1 MVRTMRKEQ
10 LEYFF
15 KTYYSLVFRVAF
27 MELKSHADAEDVIQ
41 EVFIRLIR
49 YNPEFEGLEHEKA
62 WLIRTTIN
70 LCKDFLKSKWN
81 QSTVGMDAISGEE
94 LKFFKV
100 PYVQQDDMVQNL
112 FELPEKYRRALYLFY
127 YEDYSI
133 KEISDVL
140 EIPEGTV
147 KTNLKRGREELK
159 KILSKER

>member
-1 MVRTMRKEQ
+1 MRTMRKEQ

-15 KTYYSLVFRVAF
+15 KAYYSLVFRVAF
-27 MELKSHADAEDVIQ
+27 MELRSHADAEDVIQ

-49 YNPEFEGLEHEKA
+49 YNPEFEGAEHEKA

-81 QSTVGMDAISGEE
+81 QSTVSMDAISGEE

-127 YEDYSI
+127 YVDYSI

-140 EIPEGTV
+140 GIPEGTV

>member
-1 MVRTMRKEQ
+1 MRTMRKEQ

-27 MELKSHADAEDVIQ
+27 MELRSHADAEDVIQ

-49 YNPEFEGLEHEKA
+49 YNPEFEGAEHEKA

-81 QSTVGMDAISGEE
+81 QSTVSMDAISGEE

-140 EIPEGTV
+140 GIPEGTV

-159 KILSKER
+159 RILSKER

>member
-1 MVRTMRKEQ
+1 MRKEQ

-27 MELKSHADAEDVIQ
+27 MELRSHADAEDVIQ

-49 YNPEFEGLEHEKA
+49 YNPEFEGAEHEKA

-81 QSTVGMDAISGEE
+81 QSTVSMDAISGEE

-140 EIPEGTV
+140 GIPEGTV

>member
-1 MVRTMRKEQ
+1 MRKEQ

-15 KTYYSLVFRVAF
+15 KAYYSLVFRVAF
-27 MELKSHADAEDVIQ
+27 MELRSHADAEDVIQ

-49 YNPEFEGLEHEKA
+49 YNPEFEGAEHEKA

-81 QSTVGMDAISGEE
+81 QSTVSMDAISGEE

-140 EIPEGTV
+140 GIPEGTV

>member
-1 MVRTMRKEQ
+1 MRTMRKEQ

-27 MELKSHADAEDVIQ
+27 MELRSHADAEDVIQ

-49 YNPEFEGLEHEKA
+49 YNPEFEGAEHEKA

-81 QSTVGMDAISGEE
+81 QSTVSMDAISGEE

-140 EIPEGTV
+140 GIPEGTV
-147 KTNLKRGREELK
+147 KTKLKRGREELK